1 MKETFQNL
9 IAYLKNPVLEK
20 DTNTNLSYRFNIF
33 LQILVISLLTGI
45 VISPIFALFE
55 ALQWVNMDNHKV
67 AAQFENMGILQII
80 LLGAIVVPII
90 EEAIFRGPITAFK
103 KPKSF
108 KIAFYA
114 LALLFGFIHISNFE
128 ITTNVLLLA
137 PILVLPQILLGGY
150 FGYIRV
156 RFGIQWSMLLH
167 GCYNGTLI
175 LLSFLFES

>member
-9 IAYLKNPVLEK
+9 INYLKNPVLEK

-33 LQILVISLLTGI
+33 FQILVISILTGI
-45 VISPIFALFE
+45 VISPIFMLFE
-55 ALQWVNMDNHKV
+55 ELKWVNMENHKV
-67 AAQFENMGILQII
+67 EALFENMGILQIF
-80 LLGAIVVPII
+80 LLGAMLIPIL
-90 EEAIFRGPITAFK
+90 EEALFRGPITAFK

-128 ITTNVLLLA
+128 ITTNVVLLS
-137 PILVLPQILLGGY
+137 PFLVLPQILLGSY

-156 RFGIQWSMLLH
+156 RFGLQWSMLLH

>member
-90 EEAIFRGPITAFK
+90 EEAIFRGSITAFK

-114 LALLFGFIHISNFE
+114 FALLFGFIHISNFE

>member
-1 MKETFQNL
+1 MKETLENL

-20 DTNTNLSYRFNIF
+20 DTNTNIRYRFNIF
-33 LQILVISLLTGI
+33 LQILVISLFTGI

-55 ALQWVNMDNHKV
+55 ALQWVNMDTHKV

-80 LLGAIVVPII
+80 LLGAIVVPCI
-90 EEAIFRGPITAFK
+90 EEALFRGPITAFK

-108 KIAFYA
+108 KVAFYT
-114 LALLFGFIHISNFE
+114 LALLFGLIHVFNFE

-137 PILVLPQILLGGY
+137 PILVLPQLLLAGY

-156 RFGIQWSMLLH
+156 RFGLQWSMLLH
-167 GCYNGTLI
+167 GCYNGILI
-175 LLSFLFES
+175 LLSFLFKS

>member
-1 MKETFQNL
+1 MKETFRNL
-9 IAYLKNPVLEK
+9 ITYLKNPVLEK

-67 AAQFENMGILQII
+67 AAQFENMGILQIF
-80 LLGAIVVPII
+80 LLGAMLMPVL
-90 EEAIFRGPITAFK
+90 EETIFRGPITAFK

-108 KIAFYA
+108 KIAFYTF
-114 LALLFGFIHISNFE
+114 ALLFGFIHISNFE
-128 ITTNVLLLA
+128 ITTSVLLLS
-137 PILVLPQILLGGY
+137 PLLVLPQILLGSY

-156 RFGIQWSMLLH
+156 RLGLHWSMLLH

-175 LLSFLFES
+175 LISHLFES

>member
-9 IAYLKNPVLEK
+9 ITYLKNPVLEK

-90 EEAIFRGPITAFK
+90 EEAIFRGSITAFK

-114 LALLFGFIHISNFE
+114 FALLFGFIHISNFE